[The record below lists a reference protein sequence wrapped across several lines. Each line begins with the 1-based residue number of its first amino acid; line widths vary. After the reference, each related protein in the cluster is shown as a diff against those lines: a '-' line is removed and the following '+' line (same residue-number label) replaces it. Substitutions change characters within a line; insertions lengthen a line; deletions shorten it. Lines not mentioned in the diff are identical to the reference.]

1 VSLEVVVSLEEELSP
16 EEELSLEVGALF
28 SIEETVDFELESFDS
43 LLQEMTNVTNSKHTR
58 RFIIFDSW
66 MVRNIKLRI
75 PFVILNIILCK

>member
-1 VSLEVVVSLEEELSP
+1 MSLEEELSP

-28 SIEETVDFELESFDS
+28 SIEETLDFELESFDS

-66 MVRNIKLRI
+66 MVRHIKLRI